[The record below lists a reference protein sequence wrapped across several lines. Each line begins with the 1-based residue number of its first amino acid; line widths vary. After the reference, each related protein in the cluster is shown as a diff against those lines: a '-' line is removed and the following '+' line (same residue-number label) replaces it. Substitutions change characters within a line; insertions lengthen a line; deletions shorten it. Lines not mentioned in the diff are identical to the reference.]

1 MLPAGFEPTISAC
14 KRPQTYALD
23 REAIGTRKRL
33 IIQGNKRIPT
43 VKQTARRLT
52 LLQSAL
58 SLGPRI

>member
-1 MLPAGFEPTISAC
+1 
-14 KRPQTYALD
+14 
-23 REAIGTRKRL
+23 
-33 IIQGNKRIPT
+33 